1 MDKLTSILQL
11 LSTLAVIIAFILD
24 GIYPY
29 IKERNKSLA
38 DKLDVWYKLAQVL
51 VNEEAIKSEKSGA
64 DKKQTATDTLMIQAK
79 KLKVPLTKNVAA
91 GLVQNAYN
99 QTKTRRS

>member
-1 MDKLTSILQL
+1 MMDKLTSILQL
-11 LSTLAVIIAFILD
+11 LSTLAVIIAFILV

-29 IKERNKSLA
+29 IKERNKSL
-38 DKLDVWYKLAQVL
+38 
-51 VNEEAIKSEKSGA
+51 AIKSEKSGA